1 MGSSADNSSL
11 DAIENGVVTLFS
23 QRIMLL
29 ATGWSVLDILLVSAV
44 AFTVKQRV
52 WGVGSTMDSIV
63 QGVVLKLILDSVSS
77 RDMGLYA
84 ANLLCLFIL
93 LHAFDATGFGSAAK
107 YVFASEIS
115 GLFENNQLL
124 GVGVSVVLQVNLG
137 VLRAMPRLQ
146 VKKKRE

>member
-63 QGVVLKLILDSVSS
+63 QGVVLKLLLDNAVSPASPYCPDRQINCVDRS
-77 RDMGLYA
+77 RSTKG
-84 ANLLCLFIL
+84 CTC
-93 LHAFDATGFGSAAK
+93 AT
-107 YVFASEIS
+107 
-115 GLFENNQLL
+115 
-124 GVGVSVVLQVNLG
+124 
-137 VLRAMPRLQ
+137 
-146 VKKKRE
+146 

>member
-1 MGSSADNSSL
+1 MD
-11 DAIENGVVTLFS
+11 
-23 QRIMLL
+23 M
-29 ATGWSVLDILLVSAV
+29 LLVSAV

-93 LHAFDATGFGSAAK
+93 LHAFDTTGFGSAAK
-107 YVFASEIS
+107 YGFASQIS
-115 GLFENNQLL
+115 GLLAGSPLL
-124 GVGVSVVLQVNLG
+124 GVGLSVVLQINLW
-137 VLRAMPRLQ
+137 VLQSMPRLR
-146 VKKKRE
+146 VRGSARRCGAALL